1 MTENPGNSSPRVGAN
16 SASSGTEPSPATST
30 TPEGAKM
37 GVRRKGETEET
48 ERRPYSPLELRL
60 QLYNEVH
67 GLRGEGLSY
76 TRIIEA
82 IERRHGVTLSR
93 SHISQWL
100 RGIHRPGGS
109 CNHFDAK
116 PSPALS
122 YIVGTVLSDGNLD
135 LHGDHYY
142 DILLKEVK
150 DREYAY
156 EFSRCLAEV
165 LGRRKP
171 YAIQRR
177 RERWIVEAGS
187 ILLYNFLRQPLRKL
201 MPYIEHCKDC
211 AATFLGAFF
220 DGEGSIRGRQLT
232 VYNTNK
238 QLLIYIKS
246 LLKKYFDIDATGPH
260 IGMKKGTIMHCPR
273 TKKAYKANKDCYY
286 IYIRRHSLPTFH
298 KDVGFTI
305 ERKQRR
311 LAEAAK
317 K

>member
-122 YIVGTVLSDGNLD
+122 YIIGTVLRVQQVPSRSPRPKEAIRYTTPARTLD
-135 LHGDHYY
+135 SRSGQHTALQLPSTAIAQAHALHRTLQRLCRHLPWS
-142 DILLKEVK
+142 LL
-150 DREYAY
+150 
-156 EFSRCLAEV
+156 
-165 LGRRKP
+165 
-171 YAIQRR
+171 RR
-177 RERWIVEAGS
+177 RGKHTW
-187 ILLYNFLRQPLRKL
+187 
-201 MPYIEHCKDC
+201 
-211 AATFLGAFF
+211 T
-220 DGEGSIRGRQLT
+220 T
-232 VYNTNK
+232 TNR
-238 QLLIYIKS
+238 
-246 LLKKYFDIDATGPH
+246 P
-260 IGMKKGTIMHCPR
+260 
-273 TKKAYKANKDCYY
+273 
-286 IYIRRHSLPTFH
+286 
-298 KDVGFTI
+298 
-305 ERKQRR
+305 
-311 LAEAAK
+311 
-317 K
+317 